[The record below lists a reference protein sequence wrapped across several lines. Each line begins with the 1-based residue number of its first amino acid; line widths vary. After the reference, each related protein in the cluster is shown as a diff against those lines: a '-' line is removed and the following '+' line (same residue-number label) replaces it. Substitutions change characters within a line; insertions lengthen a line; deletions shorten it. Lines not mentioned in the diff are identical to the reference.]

1 MNNDNSDFVQNRF
14 TKYLMTAV
22 ERNRARYLTKQQRIQ
37 DKELYIPEL
46 LEQSNLEFAE
56 IHSLFI
62 TERTESAARDW
73 EKMQELLLLIED
85 EKIVDAVGKLKE
97 KERSIVFGRIFGEL
111 TFDELAKKTN
121 MTMDQA
127 RQAYF
132 YALRKLRKELKK

>member
-1 MNNDNSDFVQNRF
+1 MNNDSNDFLQNRF

-22 ERNRARYLTKQQRIQ
+22 ERNRARYLAKQYRIQ

-46 LEQSNLEFAE
+46 LEQSNLEFEE

-62 TERTESAARDW
+62 AERTESAAREW
-73 EKMQELLLLIED
+73 EKMQELLFLIED
-85 EKIVDAVGKLKE
+85 EKIVDAVSRLKE
-97 KERSIVFGRIFGEL
+97 KERTIVFGRIFGEL
-111 TFDELAKKTN
+111 TFEELAKKTDMSMN
-121 MTMDQA
+121 QA